1 MQLGTST
8 VTTQGQVSVPMRVRK
23 AYGLLPG
30 TRFTWEDV
38 DGQLVVKPVRYT
50 LDDFERLLPTPAG
63 VVSVED
69 MDQAIVTRFRE
80 RD

>member
-30 TRFTWEDV
+30 TRFVWEDIG
-38 DGQLVVKPVRYT
+38 GQLVIKPVRYT
-50 LDDFERLLPTPAG
+50 LEDFERLLPPPGEAL
-63 VVSVED
+63 SLDD
-69 MDQAIVTRFRE
+69 MDRAIASHVAGN
-80 RD
+80 D

>member
-30 TRFTWEDV
+30 TRFVWEDV
-38 DGQLVVKPVRYT
+38 EGQLVIKPVRYA
-50 LDDFERLLPTPAG
+50 LDDFARLLPAPAG
-63 VVSVED
+63 VLSLED
-69 MDQAIVTRFRE
+69 MDRAIASHVQET
-80 RD
+80 D

>member
-1 MQLGTST
+1 MQLGIST

-30 TRFTWEDV
+30 TRFLWEDV
-38 DGQLVVKPVRYT
+38 DGQLVIKPVRYS
-50 LDDFERLLPTPAG
+50 LEDFERLLPAPQG

-69 MDQAIVTRFRE
+69 MDRAIAAHLLESR
-80 RD
+80 

>member
-30 TRFTWEDV
+30 TRFVWEDV
-38 DGQLVVKPVRYT
+38 GGQLVIKPVRYT
-50 LDDFERLLPTPAG
+50 LEDFERLLPPPTV
-63 VVSVED
+63 VVSLDE
-69 MDQAIVTRFRE
+69 MDRAIASHLAE

>member
-1 MQLGTST
+1 MQLGPST

-30 TRFTWEDV
+30 TRFVWEDV
-38 DGQLVVKPVRYT
+38 GGQLVIKPVRYT
-50 LDDFERLLPTPAG
+50 LEDFERLLPPPTV
-63 VVSVED
+63 VVSLDE
-69 MDQAIVTRFRE
+69 MDRAIASHLAE

>member
-30 TRFTWEDV
+30 TRFIWEDV

-50 LDDFERLLPTPAG
+50 LEYFERLLPAPAG

-69 MDQAIVTRFRE
+69 MDHAIAAQFRE
-80 RD
+80 QD

>member
-30 TRFTWEDV
+30 TRFVWEDV
-38 DGQLVVKPVRYT
+38 GGQLVIKPVRYT
-50 LDDFERLLPTPAG
+50 LEDFERMLPPPTV
-63 VVSVED
+63 VVSLDE
-69 MDQAIVTRFRE
+69 MDRAIASHLAE

>member
-30 TRFTWEDV
+30 TRFAWEDQ
-38 DGQLVVKPVRYT
+38 G
-50 LDDFERLLPTPAG
+50 G
-63 VVSVED
+63 SW
-69 MDQAIVTRFRE
+69 
-80 RD
+80 

>member
-69 MDQAIVTRFRE
+69 MDQAIATRFRE

>member
-30 TRFTWEDV
+30 TRFAWEDQG
-38 DGQLVVKPVRYT
+38 GQLVIKPVRYT
-50 LDDFERLLPTPAG
+50 LEDFERLLPQPEG
-63 VVSVED
+63 VVSLED
-69 MDQAIVTRFRE
+69 MDRAIAAHLQGEV
-80 RD
+80 